1 MNTNSI
7 RASKIHVTD
16 VPVIEVHRNTDQEI
30 ITITED
36 KLRLIVQ
43 NKISS
48 MEQRNNWITPFT
60 VLLTLILTFCTAK
73 FETFLGQNPEF
84 WKSMYALITLGMIIW
99 LFICFLKRK
108 NAITIDDLINNIKNK
123 N

>member
-7 RASKIHVTD
+7 RANRVHVTD
-16 VPVIEVHRNTDQEI
+16 VPIIEVHRNTDQEI

-43 NKISS
+43 NKIFS

-73 FETFLGQNPEF
+73 FEPFLGQNPEF
-84 WKSMYALITLGMIIW
+84 WKSMYALITIVMAIW
-99 LFICFLKRK
+99 LIICLKKRK